1 MSREDFKLSMIC
13 RGAAKKRIQVKIFAA
28 TTFNNNISIPVNF
41 VRSSAEWDGHRYLA
55 READQLQ
62 KYSTLGC
69 GYICPVKGTDSIQ
82 VREKKLLSIPTP
94 RK

>member
-1 MSREDFKLSMIC
+1 MLREDFKLSMIC
-13 RGAAKKRIQVKIFAA
+13 RGAAKERIQVKIFA

-69 GYICPVKGTDSIQ
+69 GYICPVKGTDSKQ